1 MSIRGGLVAF
11 SPILAALLFMLT
23 VNHGEAIWLTI
34 PPTGGTKCVS
44 EEIQSNVVVL
54 ADYYVVD
61 EHSPENTPAIS
72 SKETSPYGNNLYH
85 QDNVTHA
92 NPLTL
97 GIDWKIG
104 IAAKDWDFVA
114 KRKKS
119 RQGVELQLRRLDG
132 LMQSIRENIK
142 YIKDR
147 EAEMREVKE
156 HQDLLVADLLS
167 RETKKWN
174 VVTINN
180 LLLEPIN
187 YILCLRPSI
196 LDAEDKECSKA
207 EVKPATDVKNVT
219 ATRTTTSTATAT
231 APATA
236 TATAPE
242 IISGLKSASSRKFR
256 PVCHHC
262 GVVGYIRLRSVQGAN
277 HGGFGLNN
285 MWSRRFNHYGDG
297 GMGFPPHFGGYGSSY

>member
-147 EAEMREVKE
+147 EAEMREVSETTSSILLDILGESKQTKNLRGLKFKDVQTFNHALLEKIVWRITTNPSFLLSDILIEKYRHNASLMTTPLPSSFSHEE

-207 EVKPATDVKNVT
+207 E
-219 ATRTTTSTATAT
+219 
-231 APATA
+231 
-236 TATAPE
+236 
-242 IISGLKSASSRKFR
+242 
-256 PVCHHC
+256 
-262 GVVGYIRLRSVQGAN
+262 
-277 HGGFGLNN
+277 
-285 MWSRRFNHYGDG
+285 
-297 GMGFPPHFGGYGSSY
+297 

>member
-147 EAEMREVKE
+147 NA
-156 HQDLLVADLLS
+156 
-167 RETKKWN
+167 
-174 VVTINN
+174 INGK
-180 LLLEPIN
+180 I
-187 YILCLRPSI
+187 
-196 LDAEDKECSKA
+196 A
-207 EVKPATDVKNVT
+207 VKPATDVKNVT

>member
-72 SKETSPYGNNLYH
+72 SK
-85 QDNVTHA
+85 
-92 NPLTL
+92 
-97 GIDWKIG
+97 IG

-147 EAEMREVKE
+147 EAEMREVSE
-156 HQDLLVADLLS
+156 
-167 RETKKWN
+167 
-174 VVTINN
+174 
-180 LLLEPIN
+180 
-187 YILCLRPSI
+187 
-196 LDAEDKECSKA
+196 
-207 EVKPATDVKNVT
+207 
-219 ATRTTTSTATAT
+219 TTSSIVA
-231 APATA
+231 
-236 TATAPE
+236 
-242 IISGLKSASSRKFR
+242 
-256 PVCHHC
+256 
-262 GVVGYIRLRSVQGAN
+262 
-277 HGGFGLNN
+277 
-285 MWSRRFNHYGDG
+285 
-297 GMGFPPHFGGYGSSY
+297 